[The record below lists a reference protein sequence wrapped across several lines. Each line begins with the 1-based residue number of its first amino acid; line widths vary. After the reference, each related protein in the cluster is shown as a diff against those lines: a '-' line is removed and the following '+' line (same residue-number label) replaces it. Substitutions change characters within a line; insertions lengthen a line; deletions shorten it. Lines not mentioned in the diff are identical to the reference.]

1 MEYPTENDGFCNGFL
16 QLPGERGHSTSFH
29 GLQLK
34 LAHGITS
41 GPPALPPYLTPPACH
56 THPISAVTLV
66 LSSLPSDFGLTI
78 TDTKPSLTN
87 PQPQSTSGIFLSFSI
102 DRIVSD
108 CKIHE
113 ATGNVSLALAMCL
126 WVTVKSLRARRLTGT
141 QQECK

>member
-16 QLPGERGHSTSFH
+16 KLPGERGHSTSFH

-34 LAHGITS
+34 LAYGITS

-56 THPISAVTLV
+56 AHPISAVTLV

-87 PQPQSTSGIFLSFSI
+87 PQPQSRSGALIEPKFS
-102 DRIVSD
+102 S
-108 CKIHE
+108 H
-113 ATGNVSLALAMCL
+113 LALIALYEIAKYMKPLAMCL